1 VALHHQKPQL
11 RRQSAAATCSFAI
24 AFGIQLLPSAPQT
37 FLLSTLHLLFVFLL
51 DPSGSQLHPNDIRL
65 LGSRA
70 TLTVVFCRIATLLA
84 LLAYPAIDM
93 DHLIVLYQYHISTL
107 STPRNSTASVYGF
120 VCASRRLA
128 FEVRVLRQEQWP
140 ALRVAVLMMTA
151 DPVSGKCFC
160 NLWVVVVDLGSF
172 ELVVLHAS
180 YVLT

>member
-11 RRQSAAATCSFAI
+11 RRQSAAAARPFAI
-24 AFGIQLLPSAPQT
+24 AFAIQLLHSAPQI

-51 DPSGSQLHPNDIRL
+51 DFNRSQPHPNDIRL
-65 LGSRA
+65 LEFRA
-70 TLTVVFCRIATLLA
+70 TLTIVFFRIATVLA

-93 DHLIVLYQYHISTL
+93 DHLVVLYQYHISAL

-120 VCASRRLA
+120 MCAFRRLA

-140 ALRVAVLMMTA
+140 ALRIAVLMMTA

-160 NLWVVVVDLGSF
+160 NV
-172 ELVVLHAS
+172 
-180 YVLT
+180 